1 MFLAHLAQVETQ
13 CVFTAR
19 IPSVMAFWLQ
29 ILRTCLFLIV
39 EFGLHSGLCLS
50 SLAMTGMSL

>member
-19 IPSVMAFWLQ
+19 IPSVMAFWLR
-29 ILRTCLFLIV
+29 ILHTYLFLFV
-39 EFGLHSGLCLS
+39 EFGLHSELCL
-50 SLAMTGMSL
+50 